1 MINFLMAACGAAANT
16 AENVNAGCYNWPVIK
31 QIITFFGWILGYIFK
46 FFDMIGI
53 GNIGLVIIVFTL
65 LVKFVLLPLTIKQQK
80 SAKLN
85 SFMQP
90 EIRAIQNKYKGK
102 NDSISMQAQ
111 QMEIKAVYSKYGTSQ
126 TGGCLQTAIQMPI
139 IIALFGALRQLP
151 LMLDVLSKPLSKIAG
166 ILSSSGIDFST
177 VSPGLATGVDLN
189 NQMSALY
196 SLSNKGWEA
205 VTSVL
210 PSAQASQVVS
220 LHNQV
225 LSVNTFL
232 GIDIAQTPL
241 NLIKGGGIGI
251 IAIILPIIAGAS
263 QWLSFKLTQTKES
276 AASKDSMSAMSNSM
290 GLAMPLFSVFLC
302 LTMNSGLGL
311 YWAASSLFQVV
322 LQIIINKS
330 YRKMDMEEFVAKN
343 IAKAKEKEE
352 KKKAKNRKKKGNV
365 SAGTLISAANTN
377 TKGIETSNNPNS
389 LAAKA
394 NMNVN
399 QDVKTDIA
407 AHPNSLAAK
416 ASMVSQFNEEQGE
429 IMDDGE
435 IVQPKTKRK
444 YKK

>member
-31 QIITFFGWILGYIFK
+31 QIITFFGWILEYIFK

-85 SFMQP
+85 SIIQP
-90 EIRAIQNKYKGK
+90 EVKAIQNKYKGK
-102 NDSISMQAQ
+102 TDSLSMQAQ
-111 QMEIKAVYSKYGTSQ
+111 QLEIKAVYAKYGTSQ
-126 TGGCLQTAIQMPI
+126 TGGCLQTGIQMPI

-151 LMLDVLSKPLSKIAG
+151 LVLDVLAQPLKAIAD
-166 ILSSSGIDFST
+166 ILAKSGLDFST
-177 VSPGLATGVDLN
+177 VSVNLASGVDIN

-205 VTSVL
+205 VTSML
-210 PSAQASQVVS
+210 PAAQGAQVAD

-232 GIDIAQTPL
+232 GMDIAQTPL

-302 LTMNSGLGL
+302 LTMNTGLGL

-330 YRKMDMEEFVAKN
+330 YRKMDMEEFVKKN
-343 IAKAKEKEE
+343 MEKAKEKEE
-352 KKKAKNRKKKGNV
+352 KRKARSRKKKGKV

-377 TKGIETSNNPNS
+377 AKGIETANNPNS

-394 NMNVN
+394 NIDVN
-399 QDVKTDIA
+399 QDTKTNATVK
-407 AHPNSLAAK
+407 PNSLAAK
-416 ASMVSQFNEEQGE
+416 ANMVTQFNEEQGLTIE
-429 IMDDGE
+429 DE
-435 IVQPKTKRK
+435 EVQTKTKRK